1 VSRAAPSPAPPITEL
16 LVAWRQGDEDAL
28 DRLAPLV
35 YKELRR
41 LAQWQ
46 MRRER
51 AGHTLQATALVNEA
65 YLRLVD
71 INRVEWQNRAHFFA
85 IAGRQ
90 MRRVLVDAARAR
102 GNQKRGGDV
111 QKVSLAEGLCIPD
124 RHEDVVALDAA
135 LEALTQTDERKA
147 RVVEMRFFAGLS
159 VAEIAGVLN
168 VSPDTVKRDWKLAKA
183 WLGRELRKQWR
194 VTGDE

>member
-1 VSRAAPSPAPPITEL
+1 
-16 LVAWRQGDEDAL
+16 
-28 DRLAPLV
+28 
-35 YKELRR
+35 
-41 LAQWQ
+41 
-46 MRRER
+46 
-51 AGHTLQATALVNEA
+51 LVNEA
-65 YLRLVD
+65 YLRLVG

-90 MRRVLVDAARAR
+90 MRRILVDAARAR

-111 QKVSLAEGLCIPD
+111 QKVSLSEGLSVPD
-124 RHEDVVALDAA
+124 RPEDVIALDAA
-135 LEALTQTDERKA
+135 LEALTHTDERKA

-159 VAEIAGVLN
+159 VAEIAEVLN

-194 VTGDE
+194 SAM

>member
-16 LVAWRQGDEDAL
+16 LVAWGQGDQHAL

-35 YKELRR
+35 YKELQR

-71 INRVEWQNRAHFFA
+71 INRVEWQNRTHFFA

-111 QKVSLAEGLCIPD
+111 HPAIRPSSEIEAGPIPVLVQTGVNGCRKVELG
-124 RHEDVVALDAA
+124 
-135 LEALTQTDERKA
+135 K
-147 RVVEMRFFAGLS
+147 
-159 VAEIAGVLN
+159 VL
-168 VSPDTVKRDWKLAKA
+168 P
-183 WLGRELRKQWR
+183 
-194 VTGDE
+194 

>member
-1 VSRAAPSPAPPITEL
+1 MSRAAPSPAPPITEL
-16 LVAWRQGDEDAL
+16 LVAWRQGDQHAL

-35 YKELRR
+35 YKELQR

-46 MRRER
+46 MRREP

-71 INRVEWQNRAHFFA
+71 INRVQWQNRAHFFA
-85 IAGRQ
+85 IAGQ
-90 MRRVLVDAARAR
+90 MMRRILVDAARAR

-111 QKVSLAEGLCIPD
+111 QKVSLAEGLCVPD
-124 RHEDVVALDAA
+124 RPEDVVALDAA
-135 LEALTQTDERKA
+135 LESLTQTDERKA
-147 RVVEMRFFAGLS
+147 RVVELRFFAGLS

-194 VTGDE
+194 VTDE